1 VRLGNDRFCRS
12 YSSGLRMTSRTGDD
26 KIRVLVVDDSVLMGI
41 QITKIL
47 NADPRIEVVARAK
60 DGVEA
65 LQMVEKVRPDVVTL
79 DVEMPRMDG
88 ITALKHLMVRHPV
101 PVVMLSSLT
110 REGAKATFDA
120 LRFGA
125 LDVIAKP
132 SRRET
137 DSLEAQ
143 SRDIV
148 ARVKQ
153 AAAVGTN
160 RARYRKKPSHGLAWA
175 RIERG
180 PADGSTRFIGLGTGT
195 SGYCAL
201 LQVIPNLQRGF
212 QDVLIAVMWVSS
224 RYVEPFVAYLAAH
237 SPVPVKNIRE
247 AGTPEKGTCYVA
259 SCEDGVQL
267 RRDIRGRFRFEVRSA
282 NAAGY
287 PDSPIDNLFRS
298 LATSAGSRAVG
309 VVMSGAG
316 KDGAEGMVAIRKVGG
331 LGVIQSITTCM
342 NPSMPRAVLMKGT
355 VDKVLPDHL
364 IPDYLMALN
373 EPVSSGSAT
382 PLSPAAGSSSS

>member
-1 VRLGNDRFCRS
+1 
-12 YSSGLRMTSRTGDD
+12 MTSKTGDD
-26 KIRVLVVDDSVLMGI
+26 RIRVLVVDDSVLMGI

-47 NADPRIEVVARAK
+47 NADPRVEVVARAK
-60 DGVEA
+60 DGIEA
-65 LQMVEKVRPDVVTL
+65 LQMVEKVNPDVVTL

-153 AAAVGTN
+153 AASVGIH
-160 RARYRKKPSHGLAWA
+160 RARYRKKQSRTLSWT
-175 RIERG
+175 RVERG
-180 PADGSTRFIGLGTGT
+180 PADGSTRFIGLGAGT

-201 LQVIPNLQRGF
+201 LQVIPNLPQDF
-212 QDVLIAVMWVSS
+212 QDVLIAVMWVSA
-224 RYVEPFVAYLAAH
+224 RYIEPFVVYLAAH
-237 SPVPVKNIRE
+237 SPVPVKHIRE
-247 AGTPEKGTCYVA
+247 AGTPQKGTCYVS
-259 SCEDGVQL
+259 SCEDGVLL
-267 RRDIRGRFRFEVRSA
+267 RRDIRGRFRLEVRA
-282 NAAGY
+282 ATDAGY

-298 LATSAGSRAVG
+298 LAASTGRRSVG

-364 IPDYLMALN
+364 IADYLMSLNGAAPKSSAL
-373 EPVSSGSAT
+373 
-382 PLSPAAGSSSS
+382 PLPPAAGSSSS